1 MKIAFKPILGAEMD
15 LKKLVIKTN
24 ITTTKKN

>member
-15 LKKLVIKTN
+15 LKKLVIKTKYRN
-24 ITTTKKN
+24 D